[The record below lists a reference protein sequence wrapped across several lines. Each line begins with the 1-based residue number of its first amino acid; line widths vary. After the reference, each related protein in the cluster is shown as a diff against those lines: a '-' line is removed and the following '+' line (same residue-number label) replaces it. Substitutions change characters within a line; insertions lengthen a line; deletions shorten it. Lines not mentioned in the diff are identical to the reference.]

1 MEWLLEQQ
9 RLQFAHDATNHQDIH
24 CLSRADRLKH
34 YGLHFAKYCG
44 RLARDGFEQ
53 GADKTLADW
62 FLVALSASIALQDK
76 LVDLPASRR
85 AEAFEGAFV
94 SLCDASG
101 RFCDACEKIDHL
113 EEFRA
118 IATVANRDIVLLL
131 LGVAAAGERPL
142 DELLRG
148 RRGQL
153 AERAFYS

>member
-1 MEWLLEQQ
+1 MEWLVEQQ
-9 RLQFAHDATNHQDIH
+9 RLQFTHDATNHQDIH
-24 CLSRADRLKH
+24 CLGRTDRLKH

-44 RLARDGFEQ
+44 RLARDGFEH

-76 LVDLPASRR
+76 LDNLSKLQSANT
-85 AEAFEGAFV
+85 FEGAFLA
-94 SLCDASG
+94 LCDASG

-113 EEFRA
+113 EEFRE
-118 IATVANRDIVLLL
+118 IATVANRDIVQLLR
-131 LGVAAAGERPL
+131 GVAAAGDRSL

>member
-1 MEWLLEQQ
+1 MEWLVEQQ

-24 CLSRADRLKH
+24 CLSRVDRLKH

-53 GADKTLADW
+53 GSDKTLSDW

-76 LVDLPASRR
+76 LVDLPDSCR
-85 AEAFEGAFV
+85 AETFGSAFV
-94 SLCDASG
+94 PLCDASG

-118 IATVANRDIVLLL
+118 IATVANRDIVVLL
-131 LGVAAAGERPL
+131 LGVAVSGECPL